1 MLTAEL
7 SDITAHLEPCMKS
20 GCSDAFLLY
29 IYGLCIKQEAPHRAL
44 RAFTSA
50 VKEWS
55 IFVCFTRRFP
65 LFWGAWEELLS
76 VTVTRSDLLFVLKHT
91 DDSVIRD
98 LFWIALMNRMN
109 EVGTLFGLHRRLAF
123 LLRCWTVWTA
133 APRAGGFTASR
144 RPCCSITRAVREEG

>member
-1 MLTAEL
+1 MHEKRLFGRL
-7 SDITAHLEPCMKS
+7 
-20 GCSDAFLLY
+20 
-29 IYGLCIKQEAPHRAL
+29 
-44 RAFTSA
+44 SA
-50 VKEWS
+50 VHLRTVHQAGGSPQGVARLYECCQRVV

-123 LLRCWTVWTA
+123 LLRC
-133 APRAGGFTASR
+133 
-144 RPCCSITRAVREEG
+144 

>member
-1 MLTAEL
+1 
-7 SDITAHLEPCMKS
+7 MKS

-29 IYGLCIKQEAPHRAL
+29 VYGLCIKQEAPHRAL

-109 EVGTLFGLHRRLAF
+109 EVGTVFWTSSQIGVPPSVLDRLD
-123 LLRCWTVWTA
+123 RC
-133 APRAGGFTASR
+133 ASR
-144 RPCCSITRAVREEG
+144 WWFYSFQKALLQYHKGGERGWLK

>member
-1 MLTAEL
+1 
-7 SDITAHLEPCMKS
+7 MKS

-29 IYGLCIKQEAPHRAL
+29 VYGLCIKQEAPHRAL

-109 EVGTLFGLHRRLAF
+109 EVGTVF
-123 LLRCWTVWTA
+123 WN
-133 APRAGGFTASR
+133 
-144 RPCCSITRAVREEG
+144 